1 MTPDT
6 AMFFAAGHGTRMRE
20 LTRDRPKPM
29 IPLGGVPLIDR
40 ALDWAD
46 GAGIQNRVVN
56 VHYLGE
62 MLADH
67 LKNRPGLQI
76 SEEPAQALETG
87 GGLKQALPLLGRDPV
102 YTLNPDALWT
112 GANPFTQLAAYWRP
126 EDMDALLLL
135 VPVTSALGHS
145 SGGDFTMSDRGN
157 LRRAVKT
164 DPLAYVYTGAQIIA
178 TGGLGSIRQDVFSLN
193 LLWDRMMANDRLFG
207 CVYPG
212 DWVSVGT
219 PESLALA
226 EAHLRRISDV

>member
-135 VPVTSALGHS
+135 VP
-145 SGGDFTMSDRGN
+145 N
-157 LRRAVKT
+157 CE
-164 DPLAYVYTGAQIIA
+164 
-178 TGGLGSIRQDVFSLN
+178 FSNN
-193 LLWDRMMANDRLFG
+193 LLILQRHRGQAHHTSRLL
-207 CVYPG
+207 PK
-212 DWVSVGT
+212 
-219 PESLALA
+219 PEASEFPA
-226 EAHLRRISDV
+226 R